1 MAEGTNLYRVGIEGA
16 ELLISNS
23 RKAFIYEELVEYLFH
38 GINKV
43 LDLEQITFYAID
55 DEMENLRG
63 EAIYNRTGLVPSYD
77 FIALDRLSAEI
88 KKKELYRFRDR
99 KYHYLWIPLYA
110 GSHLVGL
117 IELQTPVPVP
127 EAREQE
133 LRGMAGSIAF
143 GLRSLLFERDTIR
156 EKENTEFYLR
166 LNNELQSLNKRE
178 QLIDVFLEMVAKN
191 YHFDLMT
198 VFLFNEDKEITF
210 CKGIDES
217 GRVFTM
223 EKFPALPDLA
233 ADYIN
238 IGDSIGYWFP
248 LKTNTGTVGVT
259 LFYNLYTL
267 YKINDSLLNTLRILC
282 SQFASALEN
291 LRMFSDLQRAAFYDI
306 LTGLYNRT
314 YFDIVIDDLKE
325 KGLFPLAIIMGDLNG
340 LKIANDVFGHSAG
353 DKLLKEMAGIIRSS
367 CPAEASIFRWGGD
380 EFFVLLPH
388 LDDEG
393 EIREIC
399 QTIKNKCRENRKTA
413 VPLSISLGYA
423 VGING
428 AGNIA
433 RLIKIADERMY
444 RNKLL
449 DRKNYRYLLISSL
462 KGTLARKSYESTD
475 HSERMAEL
483 AVEVGKKLGL
493 AGNEL
498 EDLKL
503 LALLHDLGKVV
514 VSDEVLNKT
523 GPLTEEEW
531 EEVRKHP
538 EAGYRIS
545 QSSSELSH
553 ISNYILNHHE
563 HWDGRGY
570 PLGHKGEEI
579 PFLSRIISV
588 VDAYD
593 VMTNGSSYKEAI
605 SHEEAL
611 EELQRC
617 AGTQFDPNIVEIF
630 CELDFADISQ

>member
-1 MAEGTNLYRVGIEGA
+1 MVKSANLYSVGIEGA
-16 ELLISNS
+16 EILIKNS
-23 RKAFIYEELVEYLFH
+23 KKTFIYEELVEALFH
-38 GINKV
+38 GIEKA
-43 LDLEQITFYAID
+43 LELEEITFYVID
-55 DEMENLRG
+55 DEMENLKG
-63 EAIYNRTGLVPSYD
+63 EAIYNRTGLVPCYD
-77 FIALDRLSAEI
+77 FITVSRLFPEI
-88 KKKELYRFRDR
+88 KRNELYSYKAR
-99 KYHYLWIPLYA
+99 KYYYLMIPLFA
-110 GSHLVGL
+110 GSQLLGL
-117 IELQTPVPVP
+117 IELQTLSPISKK
-127 EAREQE
+127 RQME
-133 LRGMAGSIAF
+133 LKAMAGSIAI

-156 EKENTEFYLR
+156 EKENTEFSLK
-166 LNNELQSLNKRE
+166 LNNELQSITKRE
-178 QLIDVFLEMVAKN
+178 DLIDFFLEKVVEN
-191 YHFDLMT
+191 YHFDLMA
-198 VFLFNEDKEITF
+198 VFLFNEEKEIAF
-210 CKGIDES
+210 CRGISEN

-223 EKFPALPDLA
+223 DRFPTLPDLTT
-233 ADYIN
+233 DYVHV
-238 IGDSIGYWFP
+238 GDNIGYWIP
-248 LKTNTGTVGVT
+248 LKTNTGIVGAT

-267 YKINDSLLNTLRILC
+267 YKISDSLLNTLRILC
-282 SQFASALEN
+282 SQFANALDN
-291 LRMFSDLQRAAFYDI
+291 LRMFSDLQRSAFYDS

-325 KGLFPLAIIMGDLNG
+325 KGPFPLAIIMGDLNG

-579 PFLSRIISV
+579 PLLSRIISV

-617 AGTQFDPNIVEIF
+617 AGTQFDPYIVKVF
-630 CELDFADISQ
+630 CELDFNHIN

>member
-1 MAEGTNLYRVGIEGA
+1 MAEGTNLYRVGIVGA

-314 YFDIVIDDLKE
+314 YFDVVVNELE
-325 KGLFPLAIIMGDLNG
+325 GQEAFPLGIIMGDLNG

-353 DKLLKEMAGIIRSS
+353 DKLLIELAGIIKSV
-367 CPAEASIFRWGGD
+367 CPEDALIFRWGGD
-380 EFFVLLPH
+380 EFFILLPH
-388 LDDEG
+388 LSREE
-393 EIREIC
+393 EIKQIC
-399 QTIKNKCRENRKTA
+399 NNIKKRCAENKETA
-413 VPLSISLGYA
+413 VLLSVSLGYA
-423 VGING
+423 LGKNRDWEL
-428 AGNIA
+428 A
-433 RLIKIADERMY
+433 RLIKKADDRMY

-449 DRKNYRYLLISSL
+449 DRKNYRYHLISSL
-462 KGTLARKSYESTD
+462 KETLARKSYESTD
-475 HSERMAEL
+475 HAERMAEL
-483 AVEVGKKLGL
+483 AIRVGQKLGL
-493 AGNEL
+493 SGNEL

-514 VSDEVLNKT
+514 VSDEILNKE
-523 GPLTEEEW
+523 GSLTEEEW
-531 EEVRKHP
+531 EEIMKHP

-563 HWDGRGY
+563 HWDGSGY
-570 PLGHKGEEI
+570 PLGNKGEEI
-579 PFLSRIISV
+579 PLLSRIIAV

-593 VMTNGSSYKEAI
+593 VMIHGGSYKAPV
-605 SHEEAL
+605 SYEEAL